1 VPYRDSKLT
10 HFLKDSLGG
19 ESKTML
25 IVQVSPCSEDSLESL
40 SSLQFGAR
48 VQMIEKG
55 EIRAN
60 IIAAESGE
68 GSQNRKKSRSKS
80 RLMVGK
86 KENISL
92 LE

>member
-1 VPYRDSKLT
+1 
-10 HFLKDSLGG
+10 
-19 ESKTML
+19 
-25 IVQVSPCSEDSLESL
+25 VSPCSEDSLESL

-60 IIAAESGE
+60 IVVTGNENG
-68 GSQNRKKSRSKS
+68 GDSQSLNRKKSRSKS
-80 RLMVGK
+80 RLAGK

>member
-1 VPYRDSKLT
+1 
-10 HFLKDSLGG
+10 
-19 ESKTML
+19 
-25 IVQVSPCSEDSLESL
+25 
-40 SSLQFGAR
+40 LQFGAR

-60 IIAAESGE
+60 VILGYGTENG
-68 GSQNRKKSRSKS
+68 GDSQSLNRKKSRSKS
-80 RLMVGK
+80 RLAGK

>member
-1 VPYRDSKLT
+1 
-10 HFLKDSLGG
+10 
-19 ESKTML
+19 
-25 IVQVSPCSEDSLESL
+25 
-40 SSLQFGAR
+40 LQFGAR

-60 IIAAESGE
+60 IVITGNENG
-68 GSQNRKKSRSKS
+68 GDSQSLNRKKSRSKS
-80 RLMVGK
+80 RLAGK

>member
-1 VPYRDSKLT
+1 
-10 HFLKDSLGG
+10 
-19 ESKTML
+19 M
-25 IVQVSPCSEDSLESL
+25 SPCSEDSLESL

-60 IIAAESGE
+60 VVLVAGNENG
-68 GSQNRKKSRSKS
+68 GDSQSLNRKKSRSKS
-80 RLMVGK
+80 RLAGK

>member
-1 VPYRDSKLT
+1 
-10 HFLKDSLGG
+10 
-19 ESKTML
+19 
-25 IVQVSPCSEDSLESL
+25 VSPCSEDSLESL

-60 IIAAESGE
+60 IVVTGNENG
-68 GSQNRKKSRSKS
+68 GDSQSLNRKKSRSKS
-80 RLMVGK
+80 RLAAK